1 MSRIGLIGPS
11 LQLWRIPRET
21 QSSCKMYLNF
31 QDWLS
36 DWSVPQRV
44 SYNFNYDIHKDYQ
57 IIKTI
62 VTIISIILDEQS
74 NIVFVHAYPAS
85 LESLEAECVER
96 ELEVSSFTIPV
107 FALSH
112 GTSSGLRIPLF
123 PLEDKET
130 ACGLSVLPLFY
141 VAGTAQPQFPSLRKI
156 KNELFALQRVSPM
169 PAHCKDKA
177 KVRQI
182 SQRNGVWKMASRE
195 LEVLWPEPVAEIITG
210 KRLFYYGI
218 DYLVV
223 LMCRDIIRNAREI
236 RWTIWSI

>member
-1 MSRIGLIGPS
+1 M
-11 LQLWRIPRET
+11 
-21 QSSCKMYLNF
+21 
-31 QDWLS
+31 
-36 DWSVPQRV
+36 
-44 SYNFNYDIHKDYQ
+44 
-57 IIKTI
+57 
-62 VTIISIILDEQS
+62 
-74 NIVFVHAYPAS
+74 
-85 LESLEAECVER
+85 ER

-123 PLEDKET
+123 PLEDKDN

-223 LMCRDIIRNAREI
+223 LICRDIIRNAREI

>member
-1 MSRIGLIGPS
+1 M
-11 LQLWRIPRET
+11 
-21 QSSCKMYLNF
+21 
-31 QDWLS
+31 
-36 DWSVPQRV
+36 
-44 SYNFNYDIHKDYQ
+44 
-57 IIKTI
+57 
-62 VTIISIILDEQS
+62 TIIFIILDEQS

-210 KRLFYYGI
+210 KVYFVYG
-218 DYLVV
+218 Y
-223 LMCRDIIRNAREI
+223 
-236 RWTIWSI
+236 

>member
-1 MSRIGLIGPS
+1 M
-11 LQLWRIPRET
+11 
-21 QSSCKMYLNF
+21 
-31 QDWLS
+31 
-36 DWSVPQRV
+36 
-44 SYNFNYDIHKDYQ
+44 
-57 IIKTI
+57 
-62 VTIISIILDEQS
+62 
-74 NIVFVHAYPAS
+74 HAYPAS

-123 PLEDKET
+123 PLEDKDN

-177 KVRQI
+177 KVRYFWVFWNKNR
-182 SQRNGVWKMASRE
+182 RNKGFRSHC
-195 LEVLWPEPVAEIITG
+195 TQG
-210 KRLFYYGI
+210 RLLSFCPLSG
-218 DYLVV
+218 
-223 LMCRDIIRNAREI
+223 
-236 RWTIWSI
+236 

>member
-11 LQLWRIPRET
+11 LQLWKIPRET

-44 SYNFNYDIHKDYQ
+44 SHNFNYDIHKDYQ

-182 SQRNGVWKMASRE
+182 SQRNGVWKMASRD
-195 LEVLWPEPVAEIITG
+195 LEVMWPEPVAEIITG
-210 KRLFYYGI
+210 K
-218 DYLVV
+218 DYL
-223 LMCRDIIRNAREI
+223 LWD
-236 RWTIWSI
+236 

>member
-1 MSRIGLIGPS
+1 MHL
-11 LQLWRIPRET
+11 
-21 QSSCKMYLNF
+21 F
-31 QDWLS
+31 
-36 DWSVPQRV
+36 
-44 SYNFNYDIHKDYQ
+44 
-57 IIKTI
+57 
-62 VTIISIILDEQS
+62 LDEQS
-74 NIVFVHAYPAS
+74 NIVFVHVYPAS

-96 ELEVSSFTIPV
+96 ELELSSFSIPV

-112 GTSSGLRIPLF
+112 GTSSGLRVPLF
-123 PLEDKET
+123 PLEDKES

-141 VAGTAQPQFPSLRKI
+141 VAGTAQPQFPSLRQI

-182 SQRNGVWKMASRE
+182 SQRKEVWKMASRE

-223 LMCRDIIRNAREI
+223 LICRDIIRNARKI